1 MDLGLLLLRLAL
13 AAILYMHATQ
23 KLFGWFSGPGL
34 DRQAQVFHN
43 LGHRPGRQMVL
54 LSAACE
60 LSGSA
65 LIALG
70 LITPLGA
77 AILAGTMIVA
87 GGTLTLA
94 KGIVWNVMGGG
105 EYPLALAAVAVVLGF
120 TGPGRWSIDNAIG
133 APWVS
138 HGNGTAAITGV
149 IVLAV
154 AALAAAAALLRT
166 RSLLRP
172 AAAPP
177 EAAPPEAAPP
187 EAAPPE
193 AAAPAPKVSEG

>member
-34 DRQAQVFHN
+34 DRQAQAFHN

-77 AILAGTMIVA
+77 AILAGTMMVA

-94 KGIVWNVMGGG
+94 KGTFWNVQGGG
-105 EYPLALAAVAVVLGF
+105 EYPLALAAVALVLGF
-120 TGPGRWSIDNAIG
+120 TGPGQWSIDNAIS

-149 IVLAV
+149 IVLVV
-154 AALAAAAALLRT
+154 AAIAAGAALLRT

-172 AAAPP
+172 AATA
-177 EAAPPEAAPP
+177 EAAEVPASEPAE
-187 EAAPPE
+187 
-193 AAAPAPKVSEG
+193 PAPEVSEG